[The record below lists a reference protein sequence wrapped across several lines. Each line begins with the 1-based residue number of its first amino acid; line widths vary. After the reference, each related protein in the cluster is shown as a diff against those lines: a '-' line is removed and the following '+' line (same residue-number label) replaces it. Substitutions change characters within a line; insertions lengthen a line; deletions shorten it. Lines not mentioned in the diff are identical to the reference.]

1 MIAVL
6 GALFVVGTA
15 LSFFLA
21 AVTCGK
27 MDLFA
32 SPSQGALWAL
42 FPAVTYNLTGST
54 YAMIVSTWVPTLIL
68 IFTNENTICSK
79 KPETLNN
86 GRV

>member
-1 MIAVL
+1 M
-6 GALFVVGTA
+6 GTA

-21 AVTCGK
+21 SVTCGK
-27 MDLFA
+27 LDLFA

-79 KPETLNN
+79 KHETLNN

>member
-1 MIAVL
+1 M
-6 GALFVVGTA
+6 GTA